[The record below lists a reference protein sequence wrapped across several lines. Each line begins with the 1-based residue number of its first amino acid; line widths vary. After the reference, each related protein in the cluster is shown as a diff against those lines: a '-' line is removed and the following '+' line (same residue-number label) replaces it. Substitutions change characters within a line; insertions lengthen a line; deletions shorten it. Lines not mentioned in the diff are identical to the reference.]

1 VEFFSFS
8 LIDWDVN
15 SIKQWALTLFNEEVV
30 GKCEKEEIDG
40 KALQSEIILT
50 EQSRLT
56 NTLTLGP
63 SFSSDPEYNFTVKSS
78 AASNQPIVS
87 LEPVQTT
94 QWIATIDQ

>member
-1 VEFFSFS
+1 VEFFSFT

-50 EQSRLT
+50 EELM
-56 NTLTLGP
+56 NNLGL
-63 SFSSDPEYNFTVKSS
+63 
-78 AASNQPIVS
+78 IM
-87 LEPVQTT
+87 
-94 QWIATIDQ
+94 IGIRIR